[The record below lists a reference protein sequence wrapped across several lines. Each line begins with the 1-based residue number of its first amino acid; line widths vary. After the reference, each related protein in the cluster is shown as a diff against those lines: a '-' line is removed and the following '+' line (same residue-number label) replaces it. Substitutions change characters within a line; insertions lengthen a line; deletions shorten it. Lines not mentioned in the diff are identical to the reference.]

1 MTQVRIDGVAQQPA
15 IDAPSN
21 RLSPERLRTMV
32 ESAHLNFLI
41 GAGTSSPY
49 FAALGNIEAALS
61 EVADADATEEVKAL
75 VRASIQAYFFDKVI
89 APNTKIIERDGSAE
103 AVLRSYATFVRT
115 LNRILLRRQ
124 SSLLSKQA
132 NIFTTNVD
140 MLFEV
145 AMEELGIDF
154 SDGFSGKIRPK
165 FDLGDFNT
173 LRFRMGSRYE
183 HRFEVP
189 VFNLIKIHGSA
200 AWRQQERENR
210 KTDIYF
216 DHGLTLVREVEHR
229 LDSAKQHLLPVLV
242 DPQPEGGA
250 PTIRLVSELMAD
262 ADQLLGSLKRSGKEV
277 PASEGASFTPAMAA
291 SVAEFSRAYDKLGI
305 VNPDKRKFATTVM
318 NETYYELIR
327 RFANELEKENSV
339 LFVHGFSFRDEHL
352 RDLVLKAART
362 NPTLQVVVF
371 CYSRRGVDEFARLLP
386 DVEVKNGNI
395 QFVTPNEADEDE
407 DERKISLDVLESDYF
422 APIVRVNILEPDQ
435 RIELDIRVNT
445 AESFGD

>member
-1 MTQVRIDGVAQQPA
+1 MTDVRINGVAQQPVS
-15 IDAPSN
+15 DARPN
-21 RLSPERLRTMV
+21 RITPERLRTIV

-49 FAALGNIEAALS
+49 FAALGNIEDALAD
-61 EVADADATEEVKAL
+61 VADQDAPEHVKAL
-75 VRASIQAYFFDKVI
+75 VRASIQAYFFEKVL
-89 APNTKIIERDGSAE
+89 APNVKIVERDESAE

-115 LNRILLRRQ
+115 LNRILLRRH
-124 SSLLSKQA
+124 STLLSKQA

-165 FDLGDFNT
+165 FDLGDFST
-173 LRFRMGSRYE
+173 LRFRVGSRYE

-216 DHGLTLVREVEHR
+216 DHGLTLVNEVGK
-229 LDSAKQHLLPVLV
+229 LFQAAKPHLLSVLV
-242 DPQPEGGA
+242 DPQPDDEG
-250 PTIRLVSELMAD
+250 PTIRPIAD
-262 ADQLLGSLKRSGKEV
+262 LITEARQYLDGLDLLGTSG
-277 PASEGASFTPAMAA
+277 EGESPTPSDVDA
-291 SVAEFSRAYDKLGI
+291 FSAGHNKLGI
-305 VNPDKRKFATTVM
+305 VNPDKRKFATTVL

-327 RFANELEKENSV
+327 RFANEVEKESSV

-352 RDLVLKAART
+352 RDLVLRAART
-362 NPTLQVVVF
+362 NPTLQVIVF
-371 CYSRRGVDEFARLLP
+371 CYSRGGLNAYEKLLP
-386 DVEVKNGNI
+386 DAEIKNGNI
-395 QFVTPNEADEDE
+395 QFAVPDEPSEDE
-407 DERKISLDVLESDYF
+407 EERKISLDVLESDYF
-422 APIVRVNILEPDQ
+422 APIIRDKVPEPDQ
-435 RIELDIRVNT
+435 RIELDIHT
-445 AESFGD
+445 STSEPLGD